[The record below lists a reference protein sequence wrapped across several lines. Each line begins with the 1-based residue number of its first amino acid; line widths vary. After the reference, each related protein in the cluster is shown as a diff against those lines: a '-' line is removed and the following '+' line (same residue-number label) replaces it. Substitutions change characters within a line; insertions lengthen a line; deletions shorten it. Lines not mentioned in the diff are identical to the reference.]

1 MARMFKP
8 LQRYFTFWQQFC
20 SIAMLS
26 SVAWRDD
33 AESEE
38 EEKTSQELRML
49 STVTINCQIT
59 KIVMNS
65 GFQLSLA

>member
-8 LQRYFTFWQQFC
+8 LQRYFTFWQHYC

-38 EEKTSQELRML
+38 EEKTDRIYLL
-49 STVTINCQIT
+49 WHKVIA
-59 KIVMNS
+59 
-65 GFQLSLA
+65 F